1 MKAARFV
8 RLQAAPDVQ
17 EVDKPT
23 VQDPQDVIV
32 RIAGAGVCRTDIHI
46 LDGAAPLQPPPPPP
60 FTLGHE
66 NTGWIDAVGS
76 GVRSVSVGDPVILH
90 PAVTCGVCVAC
101 RNGED
106 MYCTKTRFPGVD
118 GTDGGYAE
126 FLRTS
131 VRAVVPLAKGVPPAA
146 QAPLADAGLT
156 AYHAVRRVLPELGA
170 GSIVAVLGVGGLGHI
185 GVQLVRTMS
194 PARVFALD
202 VAPERLEFATRL
214 GAERGFSPADPGFP
228 ANFLAASGGNGAD
241 VVLDFV
247 GEQNSPQVALEILRR
262 GGTYS
267 IVGYGGT
274 LSVPTVAMITREI
287 RILGN
292 FVGNYRDLVELMEL
306 QRQGRVAVSAKEYAL
321 TDAPRAVEDL
331 RRGRVLG
338 RAVLIP

>member
-8 RLQAAPDVQ
+8 GQPAPVVRDI
-17 EVDKPT
+17 DKPT
-23 VQDPQDVIV
+23 VRDPTDVIV

-46 LDGAAPLQPPPPPP
+46 LDGAAPLQPAPPPP

-66 NTGWIDAVGS
+66 NTGWIDATGPAVTT
-76 GVRSVSVGDPVILH
+76 VSVGDPVILH
-90 PAVTCGVCVAC
+90 PAVTCGLCMAC

-106 MYCTKTRFPGVD
+106 MYCTSTRFPGVD
-118 GTDGGYAE
+118 GSDGGYAE

-131 VRAVVPLAKGVPPAA
+131 VRAVVPLAKGVPPAP
-146 QAPLADAGLT
+146 QAPLADAGIT
-156 AYHAVRRVLPELGA
+156 AYHAVRRVLPELRS
-170 GSIVAVLGVGGLGHI
+170 GSIVAVLGIGGLGHI
-185 GVQLVRTMS
+185 GVQLVRSMS

-202 VAPERLEFATRL
+202 VAPERLEFASRL

-228 ANFLAASGGNGAD
+228 ANLMKASSGNGAD

-247 GEQNSPQVALEILRR
+247 GEQNSPAVALEILRR

-267 IVGYGGT
+267 IIGYGGN
-274 LSVPTVAMITREI
+274 LSIPTVAMITREI

-306 QRQGRVAVSAKEYAL
+306 QRLGRVAVSAKEYPLA
-321 TDAPRAVEDL
+321 DAPRAVEDL

>member
-1 MKAARFV
+1 MKAVRFV
-8 RLQAAPDVQ
+8 GEHAPPAVQ
-17 EVDKPT
+17 EVEKP
-23 VQDPQDVIV
+23 VVKDSLDVVV

-46 LDGAAPLQPPPPPP
+46 LDGAAPLQPAPPPP

-76 GVRSVSVGDPVILH
+76 AVSTVSVGDPVILH
-90 PAVTCGVCVAC
+90 PAITCGLCMAC

-106 MYCTKTRFPGVD
+106 MYCAATRFPGVD
-118 GTDGGYAE
+118 GMDGGYAE

-131 VRAVVPLAKGVPPAA
+131 VRAVVPLAKGVAPAT
-146 QAPLADAGLT
+146 QAPLADAGIT
-156 AYHAVRRVLPELGA
+156 AYHAVRRVLPELRS
-170 GSIVAVLGVGGLGHI
+170 GSVVAVLGIGGLGHI

-202 VAPERLEFATRL
+202 LAPERLEFAVRL
-214 GAERGFSPADPGFP
+214 GAEQGFSPADPGFP
-228 ANFLAASGGNGAD
+228 ANFMKASGGHGAD

-247 GEQNSPQVALEILRR
+247 GEQNSPEVALGILRR

-267 IVGYGGT
+267 IVGYGGKLT
-274 LSVPTVAMITREI
+274 VPTVAMITREI
-287 RILGN
+287 RMLGN

-306 QRQGRVAVSAKEYAL
+306 QRQGRVAVSAKEYPL
-321 TDAPRAVEDL
+321 TQAPRAVDDL
-331 RRGRVLG
+331 RQGKVLG

>member
-1 MKAARFV
+1 MKAVRFV
-8 RLQAAPDVQ
+8 GEHAPPTMQDV
-17 EVDKPT
+17 EKPT
-23 VQDPQDVIV
+23 VRDPHDVIV

-46 LDGAAPLQPPPPPP
+46 LDGAAPLQPAPPPP

-66 NTGWIDAVGS
+66 NAGWIDAVGS
-76 GVRSVSVGDPVILH
+76 AVSTVSVGDPVILH
-90 PAVTCGVCVAC
+90 PAITCGICMAC
-101 RNGED
+101 RNGDD
-106 MYCTKTRFPGVD
+106 MYCSSTRFPGVD

-131 VRAVVPLAKGVPPAA
+131 VRAVVPLAQGVLPAT
-146 QAPLADAGLT
+146 QAPLADAGIT
-156 AYHAVRRVLPELGA
+156 AFHAVRRVLPDLRA

-202 VAPERLEFATRL
+202 LTPERIELATRL
-214 GAERGFSPADPGFP
+214 GAERGFSTDDPDFP
-228 ANFLAASGGNGAD
+228 AEFLKASDGKGAD

-247 GEQNSPQVALEILRR
+247 GEQNSPDVALRILRP

-267 IVGYGGT
+267 IVGYGGR

-306 QRQGRVAVSAKEYAL
+306 QRQGRVAVSAKEYPL
-321 TDAPRAVEDL
+321 REAPRAVEDL
-331 RRGRVLG
+331 RRGRILG

>member
-1 MKAARFV
+1 MKAVRFV
-8 RLQAAPDVQ
+8 GEHKPPAFQ
-17 EVDKPT
+17 EVEKPA
-23 VQDPQDVIV
+23 VRDPTDVII

-46 LDGAAPLQPPPPPP
+46 LDGAAPLQPAPPPP

-76 GVRSVSVGDPVILH
+76 AVSNVSVGDPVILH
-90 PAVTCGVCVAC
+90 PAITCGVCMAC

-106 MYCTKTRFPGVD
+106 MYCAKTRFPGVD

-126 FLRTS
+126 YLRTS
-131 VRAVVPLAKGVPPAA
+131 VRAVVPLAKSVQPAA
-146 QAPLADAGLT
+146 QAPLADAGIT
-156 AYHAVRRVLPELGA
+156 AFHAVRRILPELHA

-185 GVQLVRTMS
+185 GVQLVRSMS

-202 VAPERLEFATRL
+202 LTPERLEFGVRM
-214 GAERGFSPADPGFP
+214 GADRGFSPTDPEFP
-228 ANFLAASGGNGAD
+228 ANLLRATDGKGAD

-247 GEQNSPQVALEILRR
+247 GEQNSPEVALRVLRR

-267 IVGYGGT
+267 IVGYGGQ
-274 LSVPTVAMITREI
+274 LSVPTVAMITQEI

-292 FVGNYRDLVELMEL
+292 FVGSYRDLVELMEL
-306 QRQGRVAVSAKEYAL
+306 QRQGRVTVAAKQYPLQE
-321 TDAPRAVEDL
+321 APRAVEDL
-331 RRGRVLG
+331 RHGRILG